1 MGCFCSRSGD
11 PVGDGDLE
19 EQLVLSPPNPGKDRA
34 GLSNRSP
41 FFEQFDR
48 GSLVTYFLIF
58 MGIIALLAF
67 AVYLGS
73 NGVTSNTLTDS
84 SSKNPLSLPPLEDM
98 VTGNDDYLRTPW
110 NNSKLSDDDRVKMV
124 ENLKRTIHNE
134 REFDVLMGR
143 TRDVS
148 EFIQFLGN
156 AEEMKSRKR
165 QPFFPPD
172 DSKSG
177 GTLRFIM
184 DLALKMKGF
193 DEKDLSFITKA
204 ETRTFT
210 DEQCAILLAASFLG
224 LVSPPTSAQFT
235 KSSTI
240 LTLLKFDEPAHFHSI
255 LQYFEKMHQ
264 RSLLGTIGN
273 RKVSFIRRKLTGPK
287 VAMFD
292 PKQAHRLGR
301 NMREYEEGTNFTE
314 VDLELEM
321 IDNKNTIEDGGY
333 GMLNADFANKRIGGG
348 VLHGAKVQEEISF
361 LIHPEC
367 LVSLLFCTVMDPTES
382 VVIVGAERFS
392 TYSGYYKSFKWTGK
406 YEDKTKVVNEHLA
419 NVIVAFDAINYR
431 YSPDDQFTQSNMRRE
446 LIKAYSAFSIHP

>member
-1 MGCFCSRSGD
+1 MGCSSSRSDG
-11 PVGDGDLE
+11 PEAEGDLE
-19 EQLVLSPPNPGKDRA
+19 EQLVVSPPNPGKDRA

-58 MGIIALLAF
+58 MGIVAFLAF
-67 AVYLGS
+67 MVYLGS
-73 NGVTSNTLTDS
+73 NDS

-184 DLALKMKGF
+184 DLALKMERFGA
-193 DEKDLSFITKA
+193 EDLSFITDA
-204 ETRTFT
+204 ETRRFT
-210 DEQCAILLAASFLG
+210 DKQCARLLAASFLG
-224 LVSPPTSAQFT
+224 LVSPPKSGRFT
-235 KSSTI
+235 MSSTI
-240 LTLLKFDEPAHFHSI
+240 LTLFSRYVPAHFHSV
-255 LQYFEKMHQ
+255 LQYFEEMHR
-264 RSLLGTIGN
+264 RSLGPGTLGK
-273 RKVSFIRRKLTGPK
+273 RKVSIIRRKLDDLE
-287 VAMFD
+287 VDMFD
-292 PKQAHRLGR
+292 LKNAKDLG
-301 NMREYEEGTNFTE
+301 GDKGFSK
-314 VDLELEM
+314 VDFKP
-321 IDNKNTIEDGGY
+321 DDVKGNTIEDGGR
-333 GMLNADFANKRIGGG
+333 GMLKADFANKRIGGG
-348 VLHGAKVQEEISF
+348 VLRGAKVQEEISF

-382 VVIVGAERFS
+382 IVIVGAERFS
-392 TYSGYYKSFKWTGK
+392 TYSGYHKSFKWTGK
-406 YEDKTKVVNEHLA
+406 YEDKTKVVNE
-419 NVIVAFDAINYR
+419 
-431 YSPDDQFTQSNMRRE
+431 
-446 LIKAYSAFSIHP
+446 